1 MEAAANATTPPAT
14 PQVTSDAA
22 APAINMP
29 GILKIASSLR
39 LTVVLLSMSMV
50 LILAGTLAQVNEG
63 VWTAVAKYFRSPFTW
78 IDLQL
83 FVPKKIATI
92 PGAIPFPGGLTLG
105 LLLFFNL
112 LAAHFS
118 RFKMS
123 WKRAGIIT
131 SHLGVLLLLVGEFV
145 TGAAATEGNMTI
157 WEGGSSSYTEDNRTV
172 ELAIVDPSDSKEDDV
187 VVIPH
192 HILESSRGTISR
204 GFMPFDVTVNEWM
217 GNSHLLGPM
226 QASAAQKAKADA
238 GAGLQVAATPAPK
251 ATGVDG
257 GNVDVPS
264 AYVTF
269 SKAGKKIGNYLVTVY
284 LEEPQAVE
292 VDGKTYEVSL
302 RFTRTYKPYTLSLI
316 DFKHDK
322 FVGTDK
328 PRNFSSQVRL
338 VDPTRN
344 VDREV
349 LISMNNPLRHA
360 GETFYQASFKQGDT
374 GTVLQVVRNPGW
386 MLPYVSCGLV
396 TMGLLAHFG
405 IRLVTSSRR
414 RLS

>member
-1 MEAAANATTPPAT
+1 MDATADATTPHAAAPGG
-14 PQVTSDAA
+14 SEAA

-29 GILKIASSLR
+29 GILKMVSSLR
-39 LTVVLLSMSMV
+39 LTVVLLAMSMV

-78 IDLQL
+78 IEFQL
-83 FVPKKIATI
+83 FVPKKLATI

-105 LLLFFNL
+105 VLLFVNL
-112 LAAHFS
+112 LAAHLV
-118 RFKMS
+118 RFKLS

-131 SHLGVLLLLVGEFV
+131 AHVGVLLLLVGEFV
-145 TGAAATEGNMTI
+145 TGAMATEGNMTI
-157 WEGGSSSYTEDNRTV
+157 WEGGSSSYVEDNRTV
-172 ELAIVDPSDSKEDDV
+172 ELAIIDPSDPKEDDV

-204 GFMPFDVTVNEWM
+204 GIMPFDVTVNEWM
-217 GNSHLLGPM
+217 PNSHLLGPM
-226 QASAAQKAKADA
+226 QATAAQRAKADA
-238 GAGLQVAATPAPK
+238 GAGLQVAAVPAPK

-257 GNVDVPS
+257 AGVDVPS

-269 SKAGKKIGNYLVTVY
+269 SKGGRKIANHLVSVY
-284 LEEPQAVE
+284 LERPDEVE
-292 VDGKTYEVSL
+292 VDGKKYEVSL
-302 RFTRTYKPYTLSLI
+302 RFTRTYKPYTLTLL
-316 DFKHDK
+316 DFRHDK

-328 PRNFSSQVRL
+328 PKNFSSHVRL

-349 LISMNNPLRHA
+349 VIWMNNPLRHA

-386 MLPYVSCGLV
+386 LLPYLSCTLV
-396 TMGLLAHFG
+396 TLGLLAHFG
-405 IRLVTSSRR
+405 IRMVTSSRR